1 MVLKPLHTSSI
12 TPIIPVTLTSIT
24 PITPVTL
31 VTLRTLIT
39 LITLKNKN
47 PHLFPILP
55 LPELIFVYKQETE
68 KMKKY
73 SDACYKITF
82 YIQMVL

>member
-24 PITPVTL
+24 PVTPVTL

-39 LITLKNKN
+39 LITLENKK
-47 PHLFPILP
+47 PSFCPIFCIQLRN
-55 LPELIFVYKQETE
+55 L
-68 KMKKY
+68 KMKEY